1 MLNLFWWHQGPL
13 GRLLAFA
20 WNSKCSL
27 RQGVGKKWFQH
38 LEHERQSCICRQ
50 GSFRLSI
57 YLFIYINHPPLNIAT
72 KHRLKHI
79 LYTTV
84 HGGAERMLSVYYSRS
99 WRRTYFS
106 GKAAKIFPL
115 FTSFT
120 LLFSLFYIVSSL
132 SSDSSSYA
140 FVFPLSICPFFGLF
154 SGSRDEWDTVNPGC
168 WLQVVKTPQLIN
180 VSGAAALNHA
190 EAKAKELVSKPALS
204 TVHQTLPLE

>member
-1 MLNLFWWHQGPL
+1 MLETTNICDWRFSL
-13 GRLLAFA
+13 GKLKCGIFSEKNYYL
-20 WNSKCSL
+20 NSKY
-27 RQGVGKKWFQH
+27 
-38 LEHERQSCICRQ
+38 
-50 GSFRLSI
+50 I
-57 YLFIYINHPPLNIAT
+57 YKNHHPVNIPT

-106 GKAAKIFPL
+106 GKAASS
-115 FTSFT
+115 SFY
-120 LLFSLFYIVSSL
+120 LSHSLILSFLHCFFSVIQLQLVCLCVSS
-132 SSDSSSYA
+132 
-140 FVFPLSICPFFGLF
+140 LSICPFFGLF

-180 VSGAAALNHA
+180 VSGAAAVNHA

-204 TVHQTLPLE
+204 TVHQIPPLE